1 MGGMGLFL
9 SFGAYVNI
17 QFNSY
22 LFQVGGLTPRE
33 IGTVA
38 AMGSLAALFSPLL
51 AGWWTDR
58 WGHPRAVLSVYLL
71 TGVCALAILPRL
83 RGLAVLAPGYFLI
96 QFALSPISPLCTS
109 LVLSRTPSR
118 HGAFLAM
125 RAMGTLGFFL
135 VSIWLSTHLES
146 IGLEGAYRLMAFLL
160 LASLPVFLGLRRGP
174 AVKHRPGL
182 ELRSTLAYLWD
193 PRLRSVY
200 FGCGLGF
207 FCNALGVT
215 VLGNYVTGPLG
226 GAPRDIAKAWGVAT
240 GFEMAFLVLAIPF
253 VRRFGLKNFVLVGL
267 AGTSLRWALAAWA
280 PGFQVFL
287 VSQTLHG
294 LMVAGVFTGQSLLLA
309 RLLPTDRL
317 ASGTA
322 AAALVNGGV
331 MSVAGSALSGWIWQM
346 AGLRAVCWTTSGV
359 AALALVYFWR
369 YGPDPAPT

>member
-1 MGGMGLFL
+1 MGLFL
-9 SFGAYVNI
+9 SVGAYVNI

-22 LFQVGGLTPRE
+22 LFQMGGLSPRE

-38 AMGSLAALFSPLL
+38 ALGSLAALFSPLL

-58 WGHPRAVLSVYLL
+58 WGHPRAVLAVYLV
-71 TGVCALAILPRL
+71 TGAGALAILPRL
-83 RGLAVLAPGYFLI
+83 RGLAVLAPSFFLI

-135 VSIWLSTHLES
+135 VSVWLTSHLES
-146 IGLEGAYRLMAFLL
+146 IGLEGAYRIMALLL
-160 LASLPVFLGLRRGP
+160 LASVPVYLGLRRGT
-174 AVKHRPGL
+174 ARAHRPGM
-182 ELRSTLAYLWD
+182 ELRAALAYLWN

-200 FGCGLGF
+200 FGCGLGY

-226 GAPRDIAKAWGVAT
+226 GSPRDIARAWEVAT
-240 GFEMAFLVLAIPF
+240 GFEMAFLVLSIPF
-253 VRRFGLKNFVLVGL
+253 VRRFGLKNFVLLGL

-280 PGFQVFL
+280 PGFQLFL
-287 VSQTLHG
+287 ISQTLHG

-309 RLLPTDRL
+309 RLLPADRL
-317 ASGTA
+317 ASGSA
-322 AAALVNGGV
+322 AAALVNGGI
-331 MSVAGSALSGWIWQM
+331 MSVAGSALSGWIWEM

-359 AALALVYFWR
+359 AAVAMVYFWHF
-369 YGPDPAPT
+369 GPDPEAA